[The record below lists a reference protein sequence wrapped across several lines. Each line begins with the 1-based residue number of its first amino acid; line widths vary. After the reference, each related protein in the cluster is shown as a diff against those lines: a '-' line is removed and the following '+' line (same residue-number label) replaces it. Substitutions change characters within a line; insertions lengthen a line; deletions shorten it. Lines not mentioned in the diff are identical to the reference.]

1 MTFLRILLKVVALCC
16 CAFIVTYVCTRGNFF
31 QGADNDATADSLAVA
46 GEAND
51 LDDASAGNH
60 LEFKGVPIDG
70 TLSKFMGRMESKGF
84 EVEKSKDGKATLKG
98 DFAGFK
104 DCLLTVST
112 QDGQDIVANIAVR
125 FPDQDQWTYLLD
137 DYNNLKDL
145 LTEKYGN
152 PTSCTEKFDTEFYE
166 GKLDD
171 HDKIRKIWYDNC
183 KYVTTFATA
192 KGTVTLR
199 LDHESILHTFV
210 LLTYADKENSAAVR
224 AKALEDL

>member
-16 CAFIVTYVCTRGNFF
+16 CAFIGTYVCTRGTFF
-31 QGADNDATADSLAVA
+31 QDADNDVAADSIAVA
-46 GEAND
+46 VEAED
-51 LDDASAGNH
+51 LEAADSGNH

-70 TLSKFMGRMESKGF
+70 TLSKFVSRMERKGF
-84 EVEKSKDGKATLKG
+84 ETDESGDGKATLTG

-104 DCLLTVST
+104 DCVLTVST
-112 QDGQDIVANIAVR
+112 QDGQDVVANIAVR
-125 FPDQDQWTYLLD
+125 FPDQDQWTYLLA

-145 LTEKYGN
+145 LTEKYGK
-152 PTSCTEKFDTEFYE
+152 PTSCTEKFEMARFE

-171 HDKIRKIWYDNC
+171 YAKRQKLELDNC

-199 LDHESILHTFV
+199 LDHESVFHTFV
-210 LLTYADKENSAAVR
+210 LLTYADRENSAAVR